1 MLLLIDAGNTN
12 CVFALH
18 DGNEFKASWRCKTDS
33 ARSADEYAAMLYQL
47 FQIKSLDFGMVKE
60 AIISSVVPDANFQLQ
75 QLCKIHF
82 ECEAHFIGHDAVRPP
97 VEILLRKPEEIG
109 ADRLVNAVAV
119 NNTYKTPAI
128 IIDFG
133 TATTFDVV
141 TAEGAY
147 AGGIIAPGINL
158 SLNALHAAAAKLPKI
173 DIAAPEKV
181 IGTNTVEAMQS
192 GIYWG
197 YVSMIEG
204 LIGRLRNEI
213 NGSPVIVATGGLA
226 SIYAKNLKCINEVDQ
241 ELTLKGLLTIY
252 KSIKNAE
259 QKVA

>member
-1 MLLLIDAGNTN
+1 
-12 CVFALH
+12 
-18 DGNEFKASWRCKTDS
+18 
-33 ARSADEYAAMLYQL
+33 
-47 FQIKSLDFGMVKE
+47 
-60 AIISSVVPDANFQLQ
+60 
-75 QLCKIHF
+75 
-82 ECEAHFIGHDAVRPP
+82 
-97 VEILLRKPEEIG
+97 
-109 ADRLVNAVAV
+109 
-119 NNTYKTPAI
+119 
-128 IIDFG
+128 
-133 TATTFDVV
+133 
-141 TAEGAY
+141 

-204 LIGRLRNEI
+204 LIERLKNEI
-213 NGSPVIVATGGLA
+213 NGSPVIIATGGLA
-226 SIYAKNLKCINEVDQ
+226 SIYAKNLTCIDEVDQ

-252 KSIKNAE
+252 KSIRNSD